1 MNAYISHRAKSRYPK
16 AVNSMLGENGA
27 RNFFS
32 QIQELWIK
40 PEIARRQKAGNLGR
54 NFVISRC
61 LIKLP
66 AEKPPIIE
74 FNDEIGWV
82 ARVKKAP
89 GTSFEMGQKVYLHE
103 VQKIENVSRPEVDGQ
118 PVAFVY
124 VFFVGKDSWRIIFDF
139 TPNVSNKLAPDKEG
153 KPWPLGKEIAD
164 SLQALIVDMTVH
176 AQDKIRAQLQKI
188 GLWAA
193 PSLLPYPISKIAK
206 QLEEGKT
213 IQAIETLLA
222 YCTPEYIEELSTKW
236 WTVAQF
242 RERKKLIQQA
252 IEAHKERKYELS
264 IHAMLPQIEGIITDW
279 VYTQLP
285 EKEVPFRPESKTKKF
300 RDLVLKRATTYS
312 YERIVESTIN
322 FILGGPVLKTFKRW
336 VAQINTAF
344 PNRHAVEHGKYDQA
358 LFTEENSLKLFLL
371 VDTLYFIVSS
381 QQK

>member
-1 MNAYISHRAKSRYPK
+1 
-16 AVNSMLGENGA
+16 
-27 RNFFS
+27 
-32 QIQELWIK
+32 
-40 PEIARRQKAGNLGR
+40 
-54 NFVISRC
+54 
-61 LIKLP
+61 LP
-66 AEKPPIIE
+66 VEKPPIVE
-74 FNDEIGWV
+74 FNEEIGWV

-89 GTSFEMGQKVYLHE
+89 GTSFQKGQKVYLHE
-103 VQKIENVSRPEVDGQ
+103 VQKIENVNCPEVDGQ

-124 VFFVGKDSWRIIFDF
+124 VFFVGKDSWEIIFDF
-139 TPNVSNKLAPDKEG
+139 TPNASDKLTPDNVG
-153 KPWPLGKEIAD
+153 TPWPLGKEIAN
-164 SLQALIVDMTVH
+164 SLQALLVDMTVH
-176 AQDKIRAQLQKI
+176 AQDKIRTQLQKI

-213 IQAIETLLA
+213 IQATETLLA

-236 WTVAQF
+236 WTITQF
-242 RERKKLIQQA
+242 KERKKLIQQA

-336 VAQINTAF
+336 VEQINTAF
-344 PNRHAVEHGKYDQA
+344 PNRHAVEHGKYDPA

>member
-1 MNAYISHRAKSRYPK
+1 
-16 AVNSMLGENGA
+16 
-27 RNFFS
+27 
-32 QIQELWIK
+32 
-40 PEIARRQKAGNLGR
+40 
-54 NFVISRC
+54 
-61 LIKLP
+61 
-66 AEKPPIIE
+66 
-74 FNDEIGWV
+74 
-82 ARVKKAP
+82 
-89 GTSFEMGQKVYLHE
+89 
-103 VQKIENVSRPEVDGQ
+103 
-118 PVAFVY
+118 
-124 VFFVGKDSWRIIFDF
+124 
-139 TPNVSNKLAPDKEG
+139 
-153 KPWPLGKEIAD
+153 
-164 SLQALIVDMTVH
+164 MTVH
-176 AQDKIRAQLQKI
+176 AQDKIRTQLQKI

-213 IQAIETLLA
+213 IQATETLLA

-236 WTVAQF
+236 WTITQF
-242 RERKKLIQQA
+242 KERKKLIQQA

-336 VAQINTAF
+336 VEQINTAF
-344 PNRHAVEHGKYDQA
+344 PNRHAVEHGKYDPA